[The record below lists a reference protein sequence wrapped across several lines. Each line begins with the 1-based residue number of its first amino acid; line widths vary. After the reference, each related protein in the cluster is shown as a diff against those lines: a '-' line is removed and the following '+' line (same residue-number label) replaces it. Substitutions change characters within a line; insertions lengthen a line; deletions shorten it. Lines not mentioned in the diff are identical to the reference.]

1 MTKFKLEPIKQV
13 IIHDLVQESLD
24 NFLHQC
30 IAQGTTTVK
39 WVNGIIIEFT
49 LQFSPDESYKKSI
62 EGTKYYEKLIFV
74 KFHKYSKKVK
84 WNGGNYE
91 IILLNYSNNERFR
104 ELAKW
109 IKSQPIW
116 KNDPK

>member
-1 MTKFKLEPIKQV
+1 MTEFKLEPIKQV

-30 IAQGTTTVK
+30 LAQGITTVK
-39 WVNGIIIEFT
+39 WVDGMIIDFT
-49 LQFSPDESYKKSI
+49 LIYSPDESYKKSL
-62 EGTKYYEKLIFV
+62 EGAKYYEKLIFV
-74 KFHKYSKKVK
+74 KFQKYSKNVK

-104 ELAKW
+104 KLAKW
-109 IKSQPIW
+109 IKTQPIW
-116 KNDPK
+116 EHEPR

>member
-1 MTKFKLEPIKQV
+1 MTEFKVEPIKQL

-30 IAQGTTTVK
+30 LAHRITDVN
-39 WVNGIIIEFT
+39 WVDGVIIHYNV
-49 LQFSPDESYKKSI
+49 LNSPDELFKKSI

-74 KFHKYSKKVK
+74 KFQKYSKTIK

-116 KNDPK
+116 KSEPE

>member
-1 MTKFKLEPIKQV
+1 MTGFKLEPIKQV
-13 IIHDLVQESLD
+13 IIHDIVQESLD

-30 IAQGTTTVK
+30 LAQGKTTVP
-39 WVNGIIIEFT
+39 WVDGMIIEFI
-49 LQFSPDESYKKSI
+49 LHYSPDESYKKSM
-62 EGTKYYEKLIFV
+62 EGIKLYEKLIFV
-74 KFHKYSKKVK
+74 KFQKYSKTVK

-116 KNDPK
+116 KSDPK